1 MRKLLT
7 AVLVALALFIAA
19 CGNVK
24 DTRFTAT
31 NKEEVID
38 KVLKS
43 SDLTDEERM
52 LATLA
57 IGRYQAA
64 GESIAGRSVGE
75 LIDEQKAMAGE

>member
-1 MRKLLT
+1 MRRLLT
-7 AVLVALALFIAA
+7 TILIALALFAAA

-31 NKEEVID
+31 NKEEVIN

-57 IGRYQAA
+57 IGRHQAA
-64 GESIAGRSVGE
+64 GESLAGRSVGE
-75 LIDEQKAMAGE
+75 LIDEQRAMSGE

>member
-7 AVLVALALFIAA
+7 TLLITLTLLIAA

-24 DTRFTAT
+24 DTKFTAT
-31 NKEEVID
+31 NREEVIA

-43 SDLTDEERM
+43 SDLTDDERQ

-57 IGRYQAA
+57 IGRYQATGKDLA
-64 GESIAGRSVGE
+64 GKSVGE
-75 LIDEQKAMAGE
+75 LIDEQEALGEK

>member
-1 MRKLLT
+1 MRKLFFTAMLLLT
-7 AVLVALALFIAA
+7 FFVAA

-31 NKEEVID
+31 NKEEVIE

-43 SDLTDEERM
+43 SDLTDEERQ

-57 IGRYQAA
+57 IGRYQGT
-64 GESIAGRSVGE
+64 GESLAGKSVGE
-75 LIDEQKAMAGE
+75 LIEEQRNIGRD